1 MRAILALMALAL
13 TACSPPASAP
23 EAALEPEV
31 EAANNCP
38 ASASSQWQSGAH
50 IIAIEAA
57 AGGESCAVAHATLTF
72 RDAEGATLYEETFEA
87 QHVMV
92 LAGAESVDDMRRL
105 LGEWI
110 SPPGAARD
118 STGDLA
124 EWPANA
130 EAPMQGEFPFYPEDD
145 MTRAAYSTL
154 RAADAPMFCF
164 VQGMES
170 EACLTLQGGGL
181 RKIGVQTFPG

>member
-1 MRAILALMALAL
+1 MRRILAVMALAL
-13 TACSPPASAP
+13 AACSPPATIEEPAPAP
-23 EAALEPEV
+23 EVA
-31 EAANNCP
+31 AANNCP
-38 ASASSQWQSGAH
+38 ASASSQWQSGAQ

-57 AGGESCAVAHATLTF
+57 AGGESCATAHATLTL

-92 LAGAESVDDMRRL
+92 LAGAESVDDMRRR

-130 EAPMQGEFPFYPEDD
+130 EAPMQGEFPFYPEEGL
-145 MTRAAYSTL
+145 TRSAYATL
-154 RAADAPMFCF
+154 RAADAPMYCF

-170 EACLTLQGGGL
+170 EACLAMQGGTL